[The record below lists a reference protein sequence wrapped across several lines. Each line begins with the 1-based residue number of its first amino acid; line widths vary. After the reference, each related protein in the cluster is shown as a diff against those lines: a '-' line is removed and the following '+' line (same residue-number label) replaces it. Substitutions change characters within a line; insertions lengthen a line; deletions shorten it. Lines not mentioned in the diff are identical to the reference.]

1 MRPIK
6 LTISAFGPYA
16 QKQVIDFEEL
26 NGRNI
31 FVISGKTGA
40 GKTTIFDA
48 ISYALYGEASGE
60 SRETDSLR
68 SHFADDGVETFVE
81 LEFELKGERYIVNRV
96 PKQKKKKAR
105 GEGYTEKSA
114 DATLTL
120 PDGKVITKVTNVT
133 NKLIEILGIT
143 RDQFKQ
149 IVMLPQGEFK
159 KLLLADS
166 LEREG
171 IFRKIFNTYDFE
183 KIQVQLKESAI
194 ALSKNRN
201 KSKDEIQT
209 NLKNIK
215 GEHDI
220 VLGEYVDFPFVI
232 EKLKKVIEKNKFDY
246 ETFEEEDKNLSSKL
260 ELRNKEKLT
269 IENNNKLLKEK
280 EDIIKTLEKLLS
292 EKEVFENKK
301 KIIINAK
308 NAKEIKYIEDKL
320 IENKVKLSQREK
332 DYKESLNIIE
342 DLKKYYD
349 IAKETLKIEESK
361 ESERDKIKL
370 DIDNLKS
377 IEPKILEFENLK
389 NHILNKNKKIEEVK
403 LKIIKNKEHTE
414 QLKKDKIENENI
426 LKEISTLETRKV
438 EIENEILN
446 KNKIIQEIREL
457 FKNIVSYENSRLN
470 HDSLSKEYE
479 SFEKNYKSI
488 KYGYEE
494 MDGLYKKE
502 QAGILASNLKAN
514 EPCPVCGST
523 NHPNPAIISSNLKV
537 PTKEELKLAKENL
550 EKIEKENNLKIN
562 ELTRLNEEKKNYFE
576 IVNNSLA
583 KFSDVLNIDKIYS
596 NNTCN
601 NVKTKGIELKHSID
615 KLKIELTNVNEKLI
629 LKDSIINKNITID
642 NQILE
647 NEKSLNI
654 LEENEKECLKELTQ
668 INTKIDEY
676 KKEIPKEILD
686 VRILKS
692 LIDEKNKVLK
702 DSINRLNKL
711 REESEITSRKLEG
724 EISKSKEINNSIKE
738 LKDVIE
744 KVELEFKSSM
754 NKLGFNNL
762 GCYEEAKLNIPS
774 IELLEK
780 EVDEY
785 YLKLKLFN
793 SKEEDINIKTKDL
806 EFIDLTSIDE
816 EIKNLQSTKKEIEV
830 KLREIYS
837 ILENNKSVLKNVESL
852 NVKFKSMEEEYK
864 VVGELADLA
873 NGKKSPYISF
883 ERYILASY
891 FEDIIE
897 AANIRLE
904 KMTGDRFSLIRKKS
918 KSKGAGQKGLE
929 LEIYDNYTDSS
940 RDVSSLSGGESFK
953 ASLSLA
959 LGLSDVVQS
968 NAGGVSLD
976 TMFVDEGFGTLDPQS
991 LDNAID
997 SLLELQRGG
1006 RLVGIISHVEELKER
1021 IDAKLE
1027 VVSTSKGSK
1036 AEFNIL

>member
-81 LEFELKGERYIVNRV
+81 LKFELKGERYIVNRV

-201 KSKDEIQT
+201 KSKDEIKT

-320 IENKVKLSQREK
+320 I
-332 DYKESLNIIE
+332 
-342 DLKKYYD
+342 
-349 IAKETLKIEESK
+349 
-361 ESERDKIKL
+361 
-370 DIDNLKS
+370 
-377 IEPKILEFENLK
+377 
-389 NHILNKNKKIEEVK
+389 
-403 LKIIKNKEHTE
+403 
-414 QLKKDKIENENI
+414 
-426 LKEISTLETRKV
+426 
-438 EIENEILN
+438 
-446 KNKIIQEIREL
+446 
-457 FKNIVSYENSRLN
+457 
-470 HDSLSKEYE
+470 
-479 SFEKNYKSI
+479 
-488 KYGYEE
+488 
-494 MDGLYKKE
+494 
-502 QAGILASNLKAN
+502 
-514 EPCPVCGST
+514 
-523 NHPNPAIISSNLKV
+523 
-537 PTKEELKLAKENL
+537 
-550 EKIEKENNLKIN
+550 
-562 ELTRLNEEKKNYFE
+562 
-576 IVNNSLA
+576 
-583 KFSDVLNIDKIYS
+583 
-596 NNTCN
+596 
-601 NVKTKGIELKHSID
+601 
-615 KLKIELTNVNEKLI
+615 
-629 LKDSIINKNITID
+629 
-642 NQILE
+642 
-647 NEKSLNI
+647 
-654 LEENEKECLKELTQ
+654 
-668 INTKIDEY
+668 
-676 KKEIPKEILD
+676 
-686 VRILKS
+686 
-692 LIDEKNKVLK
+692 
-702 DSINRLNKL
+702 
-711 REESEITSRKLEG
+711 
-724 EISKSKEINNSIKE
+724 
-738 LKDVIE
+738 
-744 KVELEFKSSM
+744 
-754 NKLGFNNL
+754 
-762 GCYEEAKLNIPS
+762 
-774 IELLEK
+774 
-780 EVDEY
+780 
-785 YLKLKLFN
+785 
-793 SKEEDINIKTKDL
+793 
-806 EFIDLTSIDE
+806 
-816 EIKNLQSTKKEIEV
+816 
-830 KLREIYS
+830 
-837 ILENNKSVLKNVESL
+837 
-852 NVKFKSMEEEYK
+852 
-864 VVGELADLA
+864 
-873 NGKKSPYISF
+873 
-883 ERYILASY
+883 
-891 FEDIIE
+891 
-897 AANIRLE
+897 
-904 KMTGDRFSLIRKKS
+904 
-918 KSKGAGQKGLE
+918 
-929 LEIYDNYTDSS
+929 
-940 RDVSSLSGGESFK
+940 
-953 ASLSLA
+953 
-959 LGLSDVVQS
+959 
-968 NAGGVSLD
+968 
-976 TMFVDEGFGTLDPQS
+976 
-991 LDNAID
+991 
-997 SLLELQRGG
+997 
-1006 RLVGIISHVEELKER
+1006 
-1021 IDAKLE
+1021 
-1027 VVSTSKGSK
+1027 
-1036 AEFNIL
+1036 

>member
-16 QKQVIDFEEL
+16 DKQVIDFEEL

-68 SHFADDGVETFVE
+68 SHFADDDVETFVE
-81 LEFELKGERYIVNRV
+81 LEFELKGERYTVNRV
-96 PKQKKKKAR
+96 PKQKKKKSR
-105 GEGYTEKSA
+105 GEGFTEKSA

-143 RDQFKQ
+143 RDQFRQ

-183 KIQVQLKESAI
+183 KIQIDLKEKAI
-194 ALSKNRN
+194 SLSKNRN
-201 KSKDEIQT
+201 KSKDEMQT

-220 VLGEYVDFPFVI
+220 VIEEYVDFPFVI
-232 EKLKKVIEKNKFDY
+232 EKLKDFILKDSEGY
-246 ETFEEEDKNLSSKL
+246 KNLNEDDKALYNEL
-260 ELRNKEKLT
+260 ELINKEKVK
-269 IENNNKLLKEK
+269 IENNNNLLKEK
-280 EDIIKTLEKLLS
+280 EKIEKSLLDLINK
-292 EKEVFENKK
+292 EKEFEIKKETINKCK
-301 KIIINAK
+301 S
-308 NAKEIKYIEDKL
+308 AKEVKYIEDKL
-320 IENKVKLSQREK
+320 IENENILEQRKKSYE
-332 DYKESLNIIE
+332 ETLLNIE
-342 DLKKYYD
+342 RLN
-349 IAKETLKIEESK
+349 KETDTAKLNLKIEEAK
-361 ESERDKIKL
+361 EPERDALKLEINKLESIKPKIAEF
-370 DIDNLKS
+370 DELKNSLIIKTES
-377 IEPKILEFENLK
+377 IESIKCKIED
-389 NHILNKNKKIEEVK
+389 NKKVNENFKKQK
-403 LKIIKNKEHTE
+403 L
-414 QLKKDKIENENI
+414 ENENK
-426 LKEISTLETRKV
+426 LKEIATAETKKV
-438 EIENEILN
+438 EIANEISN
-446 KNKIIQEIREL
+446 KEKIIQETREL
-457 FKNIVSYENSRLN
+457 FKIIASYEKSK
-470 HDSLSKEYE
+470 LSHNNLKIEYD
-479 SFEKNYKSI
+479 SFEKVYKSI
-488 KYGYEE
+488 KKNYND
-494 MDGLYKKE
+494 MDELYKKE
-502 QAGILASNLKAN
+502 QAGILACSLKEN
-514 EPCPVCGST
+514 TPCPVCGSK
-523 NHPNPAIISSNLKV
+523 NHPNPAVISKNLIV
-537 PTKEELKLAKENL
+537 PTKEELKIAKEKL
-550 EKIEKENNLKIN
+550 EEAEKENNLKIN
-562 ELTRLNEEKKNYFE
+562 ELTKLNTDCKNYFD
-576 IVNNSLA
+576 ILSNSLL
-583 KFSDVLNIDKIYS
+583 KFSKTLNIDENYS
-596 NNTCN
+596 AKTAEI
-601 NVKTKGIELKHSID
+601 VKLKGIELKVNID
-615 KLKIELTNVNEKLI
+615 DLNKELIKTNEKLSM
-629 LKDSIINKNITID
+629 KKNIDEQNI
-642 NQILE
+642 IIE
-647 NEKSLNI
+647 NSLV
-654 LEENEKECLKELTQ
+654 EVEKELSTLEKTEKILLPEIAQ
-668 INTKIDEY
+668 INTRIEEY

-686 VRILKS
+686 IKTLEILLNDKTKELEIS
-692 LIDEKNKVLK
+692 LN
-702 DSINRLNKL
+702 NLNKL
-711 REESEITSRKLEG
+711 RVYNENISKQLEG
-724 EISKSKEINNSIKE
+724 EISKSNEI
-738 LKDVIE
+738 
-744 KVELEFKSSM
+744 KSSM
-754 NKLGFNNL
+754 EELKSNIEKIKLEFNTLLKNLGFNNFNN
-762 GCYEEAKLNIPS
+762 YEEFKLKICL
-774 IELLEK
+774 IKDLEK
-780 EVDEY
+780 EVEDY
-785 YLKLKLFN
+785 YLNLKLLK
-793 SKEEDINIKTKDL
+793 SKKEDIVIKTKDL
-806 EFIDLTSIDE
+806 SFIDIDSIDE
-816 EIKNLQSTKKEIEV
+816 KVKKLQEEKKGLELR
-830 KLREIYS
+830 LRELYS
-837 ILENNKSVLKNVESL
+837 VLENNKSILKNVESL
-852 NVKFKSMEEEYK
+852 NAKFKAIEEEYK

-1027 VVSTSKGSK
+1027 VTSTAKGSK
-1036 AEFNIL
+1036 AEFDIL